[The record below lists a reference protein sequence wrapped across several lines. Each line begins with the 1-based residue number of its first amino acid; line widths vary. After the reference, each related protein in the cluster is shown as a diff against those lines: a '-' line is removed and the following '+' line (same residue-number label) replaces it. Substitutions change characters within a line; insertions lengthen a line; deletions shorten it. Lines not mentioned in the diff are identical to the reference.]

1 MDRRRFAK
9 TAAAALGAAAIPSLL
24 SSAQPS
30 GSNSLPF
37 NLSVMLWTVY
47 RDLPF
52 EQRLEKV
59 AEAGYQAAELV
70 DEYKNWSAED
80 FRRVGLKVRSL
91 NIVFD
96 AIAQVKSGVAD
107 PGAREA
113 FLSDLNTLLPIAE
126 KLECPAIIVLSGNRV
141 EGLSHDAQHQSCVET
156 LKRAGN
162 IAAKRNVSLLLENV
176 DPEENPKYYLTSV
189 AEGFEIVREVNHP
202 RVKFLYDFYHE
213 QISEGNL
220 INKLEKNIG
229 EVGLVHIADVPGR
242 HEPGTGEIN
251 YPNIFRKLAQLRYD
265 RYAAMEFIPTG
276 DAVASLRAAKD
287 MALQAVS
294 NYDQSRVP

>member
-1 MDRRRFAK
+1 MNRREFAR
-9 TAAAALGAAAIPSLL
+9 TLAGAALSAAALPGGAAAAETGAQTSAKGIP
-24 SSAQPS
+24 
-30 GSNSLPF
+30 F
-37 NLSVMLWTVY
+37 KLSVMLWTVY

-59 AEAGYQAAELV
+59 AEAGYQAVELA
-70 DEYKNWSAED
+70 DEYKGWSTGE
-80 FRRVGLKVRSL
+80 FRRVSLKVRSL

-96 AIAQVKSGVAD
+96 TIAQVKSGIAD
-107 PGAREA
+107 PGGREA

-162 IAAKRNVSLLLENV
+162 IAAKRNVSLLLENI

-220 INKLEKNIG
+220 IKKLEKNI
-229 EVGLVHIADVPGR
+229 EQVGLVHIADVPGR

-251 YPNIFRKLAQLRYD
+251 YTNIFRKLVELKYD
-265 RYAAMEFIPTG
+265 RYAAMEFEPTG
-276 DAVASLRAAKD
+276 DVVTSLRGAREL
-287 MALQAVS
+287 ALRSVGASQ
-294 NYDQSRVP
+294 